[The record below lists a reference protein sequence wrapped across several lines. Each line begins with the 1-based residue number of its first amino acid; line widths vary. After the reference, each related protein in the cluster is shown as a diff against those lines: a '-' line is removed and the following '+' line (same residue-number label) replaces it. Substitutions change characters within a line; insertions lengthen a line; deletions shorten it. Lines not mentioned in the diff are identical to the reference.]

1 MGHADELHPPA
12 PLTVTG
18 STCTHVVL
26 GSASPARLKVLREA
40 GLDPEV
46 VVSDVDE
53 DAILAELAG
62 VAPEDAVVRLA
73 AAKGAQVCATIV
85 GRDNMSGHDTVVLT
99 CDSMLLLDGVLSGK
113 PHTADVAREQWRR
126 MRGGT
131 GRLLTGHHVTRIT
144 GGALA
149 GQAAR
154 TASTTIHFAD
164 VDDATIDAYVGTGE
178 PLSVAGAFTLDGLGG
193 WFVDRIDGDPSSVV
207 GIGLPTVRELLTAV
221 GVDVT
226 TLWRHAE
233 AAR

>member
-1 MGHADELHPPA
+1 
-12 PLTVTG
+12 LTVATTPSPG
-18 STCTHVVL
+18 IHVVL
-26 GSASPARLKVLREA
+26 GSASPARLKVLRDA

-46 VVSDVDE
+46 VVSYVDE
-53 DAILAELAG
+53 DAILRELADVG
-62 VAPEDAVVRLA
+62 AADTVVRLA
-73 AAKGAQVCATIV
+73 AAKSAEVCATIV
-85 GRDNMSGHDTVVLT
+85 GRTATPSDTVVLT
-99 CDSMLLLDGVLSGK
+99 CDSMLLLDGVLTGK

-131 GRLLTGHHVTRIT
+131 GQLLTGHHVTRIS
-144 GGALA
+144 GGALS

-207 GIGLPTVRELLTAV
+207 GIGLPTVRELLAAV

-226 TLWRHAE
+226 DLWRHGPDAQ
-233 AAR
+233 

>member
-1 MGHADELHPPA
+1 
-12 PLTVTG
+12 
-18 STCTHVVL
+18 
-26 GSASPARLKVLREA
+26 
-40 GLDPEV
+40 
-46 VVSDVDE
+46 
-53 DAILAELAG
+53 
-62 VAPEDAVVRLA
+62 
-73 AAKGAQVCATIV
+73 CATIV
-85 GRDNMSGHDTVVLT
+85 GRTATPSDTVVLT
-99 CDSMLLLDGVLSGK
+99 CDSMLLLDGVLTGK

-131 GRLLTGHHVTRIT
+131 GQLLTGHHVTRIS
-144 GGALA
+144 GGALS

-207 GIGLPTVRELLTAV
+207 GIGLPTVRELLAAV

-226 TLWRHAE
+226 DLWRHGPDAQ
-233 AAR
+233 